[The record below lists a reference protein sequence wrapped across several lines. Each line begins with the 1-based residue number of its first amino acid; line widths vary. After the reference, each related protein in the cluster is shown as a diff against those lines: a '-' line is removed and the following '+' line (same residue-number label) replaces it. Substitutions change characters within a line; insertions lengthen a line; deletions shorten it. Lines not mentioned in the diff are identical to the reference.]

1 MSEYHD
7 TETGEVMPPNPSQAL
22 DVKLLHGELLCS
34 PDTTEVWGALI
45 QAQGEMA
52 PPQRTKTAK
61 VKGRTKAGIEYE
73 YEYTYAPLEEIIAKL
88 RPAFAKYGLGYQQF
102 LARVGNNPV
111 LRTIIIHKS
120 AQWTAIDYPI
130 FWDTSKGQQG
140 FQGGVTYARR
150 GGLSLATGLAP
161 EDDDDANVLDGQ
173 QATISNKEPA
183 MIIKQDRPA
192 TKGATRTARPTPAAT
207 PPAMI
212 DPFAG
217 NGASPGP
224 SSTGRPP
231 EWVAKFFT
239 RDSYEIDPKAAGGWS
254 SWEKFYCTVA
264 NAADNFDQLTK
275 LDEDNKNH
283 CVEFSGAV
291 RDVVYNRFREVLSAN
306 AKRLVPSDRLVE
318 EPERVF
324 EN

>member
-7 TETGEVMPPNPSQAL
+7 TETGEVMPPNSSQAL
-22 DVKLLHGELLCS
+22 DIKLLHGELLCS

-45 QAQGEMA
+45 QAQGEME

-61 VKGRTKAGIEYE
+61 VKGRNKAGIEYE
-73 YEYTYAPLEEIIAKL
+73 YDYKYAPLEEIIAKL
-88 RPAFAKYGLGYQQF
+88 KPAFAKYGLGYQQF
-102 LARVGNNPV
+102 LARAGNNPV

-150 GGLSLATGLAP
+150 GGLSLAAGLAP

-173 QATISNKEPA
+173 PATISE
-183 MIIKQDRPA
+183 RP
-192 TKGATRTARPTPAAT
+192 KGVTRAASPRAPTPAA
-207 PPAMI
+207 PNP
-212 DPFAG
+212 DLG
-217 NGASPGP
+217 RLSPGP
-224 SSTGRPP
+224 ASTGNGGPAGP
-231 EWVAKFFT
+231 GWIAKFFT

-264 NAADNFDQLTK
+264 EAADNFDQLMK
-275 LDEDNKNH
+275 LDEDNKFH
-283 CVEFSGAV
+283 CAEFRGAV

-306 AKRLVPSDRLVE
+306 AKRLMPSDRFVE
-318 EPERVF
+318 DPEQVL